1 MLKRKRVYLIAFAAF
16 VVAIV
21 AGIFIWWNTIRFDFS
36 EHMRID
42 DSFVELMQRDFA
54 EFEMLDPH
62 ERGFGV
68 GIRVNGFEET
78 DTITVAERRL
88 RLRGDFGWCPGSN
101 FDFGARLNGEI
112 IAYGDPLWYD
122 YIKYGLELVSIS
134 MGASLF
140 FVDLDLNEGLNVV
153 EFISGHSSDDFPAP
167 IDRLAIK
174 TVYVYFQRSGRR

>member
-1 MLKRKRVYLIAFAAF
+1 VLKRKRVCLIALATL

-21 AGIFIWWNTIRFDFS
+21 VGIFIWWNAIRFDFS

-62 ERGFGV
+62 ERGTGV

-88 RLRGDFGWCPGSN
+88 RIRGSFGWRPGSN
-101 FDFGARLNGEI
+101 FEFGARLNGEI
-112 IAYGDPLWYD
+112 IAYGNPLWYD
-122 YIKYGLELVSIS
+122 YIKYGLGFPEIS
-134 MGASLF
+134 MGNSLF
-140 FVDLDLNEGLNVV
+140 FVDLNLEEGLNIV
-153 EFISGHSSDDFPAP
+153 EFISGHSSDEFPAP
-167 IDRLAIK
+167 IDRLTIK